1 MPQIFP
7 NFVNTTPESAQPAPI
22 QTKRVSGT
30 GTGADQQVAITWD
43 VPFADTNYTVSLAIE
58 TTAGVTYQNNPF
70 LVENFTKS
78 TTGLVV
84 TVNCPNTLTY
94 VLHAVALS
102 DHA

>member
-7 NFVNTTPESAQPAPI
+7 NFVNTTPQSAQPAPI

-30 GTGADQQVAITWD
+30 GSGTYQQAAITWD
-43 VPFADTNYTVSLAIE
+43 VPFADTNYTVSLALE
-58 TTAGVTYQNNPF
+58 VPNSALEDNPSAVNNF
-70 LVENFTKS
+70 SKT

-84 TVNCPNTLTY
+84 TVTVAGTVPY